1 MIRVNITKDKDGDY
15 KSFVCKGHADYAE
28 AGSDIVCAGVSA
40 IVINTINCITDLV
53 RENIDLT
60 MNEKEGGYIA
70 VSFREKPDRRTD
82 FLIDCMVHGFDWII
96 AQYGTSY
103 LKYEI
108 REAEKC

>member
-1 MIRVNITKDKDGDY
+1 
-15 KSFVCKGHADYAE
+15 
-28 AGSDIVCAGVSA
+28 
-40 IVINTINCITDLV
+40 
-53 RENIDLT
+53 